1 MIQAK
6 HCDLCEYPKR
16 DFKNGLTCGLTD
28 KKPDF
33 KETCPDI
40 LLDKDCQSKVENSN
54 LELHKIHKSKKKVYL
69 NFCILIIIGFLLIIG
84 NKFYA
89 DFTRNETHHW
99 KYRASAIGAGIT
111 ILIVVYFQIK
121 RFLAKLKKA
130 KAKKNKIDSVLI
142 KYGISYKTNFEYKEK
157 IHGNQNIEIKTEYK
171 NWTKKRTTTS
181 AIVHYG

>member
-16 DFKNGLTCGLTD
+16 DLKNGLTCGLTN

-40 LLDKDCQSKVENSN
+40 LLDKSFQSKIESSN
-54 LELHKIHKSKKKVYL
+54 LELHKKNKSKKKAYL
-69 NFCILIIIGFLLIIG
+69 TFCILLIIGFLLIIG
-84 NKFYA
+84 NKIYA
-89 DFTRNETHHW
+89 DFIQKEIYHW

-111 ILIVVYFQIK
+111 ILIVAYFQII
-121 RFLAKLKKA
+121 RFRTKLKTA
-130 KAKKNKIDSVLI
+130 EELKNKIDSVLK
-142 KYGISYKTNFEYKEK
+142 KYGISYKTNFEYKEN

-171 NWTKKRTTTS
+171 NWTKKRTTTT
-181 AIVHYG
+181 AIIHCG